1 MKGDGDLCSAG
12 RSGRR
17 PECCGEGSAD
27 IGEGSTNIG
36 GGYGP
41 GDDNGGPGEGA
52 PGGGTPSLGKLP
64 LGGGAGPWADG
75 GPSAVTRQ
83 ARAVEEEGTRSTPS
97 GLY

>member
-1 MKGDGDLCSAG
+1 MGSMQGKETETSA
-12 RSGRR
+12 R
-17 PECCGEGSAD
+17 PVAPGEGSAD
-27 IGEGSTNIG
+27 IGEG

-41 GDDNGGPGEGA
+41 GDDNGGPGEDA
-52 PGGGTPSLGKLP
+52 PGGGTPSLGKFP

-83 ARAVEEEGTRSTPS
+83 ARAVEEEGTGSTPS